1 MTWAHP
7 SAILAQTGLPALQMC
22 SFSDRH
28 FLLTVLGAG
37 HPRPRCQWALPRPAD
52 ATFPPCPHRV
62 ERELPGA
69 STYQAA
75 CRGSRAPPSSPCL
88 SALPQS
94 LASDSHTGARASRRG
109 QGAKGVRSVPRQ
121 RTGLPSPQLCA
132 LTRFMP
138 LVSLSARVSPPVAV
152 VESSHLTWAAGWP
165 D

>member
-37 HPRPRCQWALPRPAD
+37 YPRPRCQWALPRPAE
-52 ATFPPCPHRV
+52 ATFPPCPHRA

-69 STYQAA
+69 STHQAA

-94 LASDSHTGARASRRG
+94 LASDRHTGARASRRG
-109 QGAKGVRSVPRQ
+109 RGPRASGVPRQ
-121 RTGLPSPQLCA
+121 RAGLPSPQLRA
-132 LTRFMP
+132 LTRFVP
-138 LVSLSARVSPPVAV
+138 LVSLSARVSQAVAV